1 MVSYIKGA
9 YPGLLK
15 GFVVLM
21 ELKYLLYFIVG
32 GIITSLVTYLAN
44 HAKSLLAAFV
54 GTLPVITISTFLLIY
69 FNTGQEAVV
78 SYAKGLLIMIV
89 PWIVFILSVILLAPR
104 IRFFYSLMIGLSLQI
119 ILAFLIMRNVGTF
132 YRP

>member
-1 MVSYIKGA
+1 
-9 YPGLLK
+9 
-15 GFVVLM
+15 M

-54 GTLPVITISTFLLIY
+54 GTLPFITVSTFLLIY
-69 FNTGQEAVV
+69 LNTGQQAVV

-89 PWIVFILSVILLAPR
+89 PWLVFILSVILLTPR
-104 IRFFYSLMIGLSLQI
+104 IRFFYSLMIGLSLQF
-119 ILAFLIMRNVGTF
+119 ILAFLIMRNLGTF